1 MATGTAGSKGQMY
14 HTNQVHYFARTFS
27 YTDDGS
33 VLTLGT
39 MPPGACVL
47 EAGVHVHT
55 AFNSGSTNVL
65 DIGTSAD
72 DDGFAT
78 DLALGTIGRIV
89 ADEMATTNDGYSA
102 TADGEHHRDGR
113 SDRHGGLGR
122 LGDRLCDVHRARHG
136 ALIGNQGRGNPALHP
151 FGG

>member
-55 AFNSGSTNVL
+55 AFNAGSTNVL
-65 DIGTSAD
+65 DIGTSTD

-102 TADGEHHRDGR
+102 TADVTITATVDLTGTAASAG
-113 SDRHGGLGR
+113 SATVYVTYIVPGT
-122 LGDRLCDVHRARHG
+122 AR
-136 ALIGNQGRGNPALHP
+136 
-151 FGG
+151 